1 MYLILIVLTHFLFSQ
16 DAVYFDGDR
25 AMELVEYQCDFGP
38 RFPGS
43 KGHSDFS
50 DSLKVFL
57 DNLVE
62 MNLVY
67 KDPIYSS
74 VGNNMVEITNMHARF
89 NPRASD
95 RILFL
100 AHWDTREFADKDDNI
115 ESRSMPVL
123 GANDGASGTAIL
135 MTLAEM
141 LSNNPPINIGV
152 DLLFLDGEDM
162 GSYGNPDSWALGAKS
177 FSKHL
182 KKPFTRYAICLDMV
196 GDREQE
202 FLIEGFSY
210 RYAPEVVKKVWLLA
224 NNLGYNQFKYSLGQQ
239 IIDDHYVLFQNT
251 GIPSI
256 DIIDFQYP
264 NSQKN
269 YWHTIHDTP
278 DKCSAESLEA
288 VGTVIATLIY
298 HEDK

>member
-1 MYLILIVLTHFLFSQ
+1 LIFIITIFIHLLIAQ
-16 DAVYFDGDR
+16 EAVYFDGSR
-25 AMELVEYQCDFGP
+25 AKDLLDYQCDFGP
-38 RFPGS
+38 RYPGS
-43 KGHSDFS
+43 RGHDDFA
-50 DSLKVFL
+50 DSLKTFL

-67 KDPIYSS
+67 KDSIYSS
-74 VGNNMVEITNMHARF
+74 VGDKIVEITNFHARF
-89 NPRASD
+89 NPRASE

-100 AHWDTREFADKDDNI
+100 AHWDTREFADKDKNI
-115 ESRSMPVL
+115 ESRSMPVI

-162 GSYGNPDSWALGAKS
+162 GTYGDSETWALGAKS
-177 FSKHL
+177 FSKNI
-182 KKPFTRYAICLDMV
+182 KKPFPKYAICLDMV
-196 GDREQE
+196 GDRDQE

-210 RYAPEVVKKVWLLA
+210 RYAPEIVRKVWELA

-264 NSQKN
+264 NASDN

-278 DKCSAESLEA
+278 DKCSSESLEA

>member
-1 MYLILIVLTHFLFSQ
+1 LYIILIILTHLLVAQ
-16 DAVYFDGDR
+16 DAVYFDGSR

-43 KGHSDFS
+43 KGHNDFS

-67 KDPIYSS
+67 KDSVYSS
-74 VGNNMVEITNMHARF
+74 VGNSMVEITNMHARF

-100 AHWDTREFADKDDNI
+100 AHWDTREFADKDENI
-115 ESRSMPVL
+115 ESRSMPVI

-162 GSYGNPDSWALGAKS
+162 GSYGDSDSWALGAKS
-177 FSKHL
+177 FSKNL
-182 KKPFTRYAICLDMV
+182 KKPFPKYAVCLDMV
-196 GDREQE
+196 GDSEQE

-210 RYAPEVVKKVWLLA
+210 RYAPEIVKKVWQLA
-224 NNLGYNQFKYSLGQQ
+224 NNLGYSQFKYSLGQQ
-239 IIDDHYVLFQNT
+239 IIDDHYMLFQNT

-264 NSQKN
+264 NSQDN
-269 YWHTIHDTP
+269 FWHTIHDTP
-278 DKCSAESLEA
+278 DKCSAHSLEA
-288 VGTVIATLIY
+288 VGTVISTLIY
-298 HEDK
+298 LEDK

>member
-1 MYLILIVLTHFLFSQ
+1 MYIFVIIFIHLLAAQ
-16 DAVYFDGDR
+16 DAVYFDGHR
-25 AMELVEYQCDFGP
+25 AKELIEYQCDFGP
-38 RFPGS
+38 RYPGS
-43 KGHSDFS
+43 KGHDEFA

-57 DNLVE
+57 DRLVE

-67 KDPIYSS
+67 KDSVYSS
-74 VGNNMVEITNMHARF
+74 VGGNMVEITNMHARF
-89 NPRASD
+89 NPRASE

-100 AHWDTREFADKDDNI
+100 AHWDTRQFADKDENI
-115 ESRSMPVL
+115 KYRSMPVL

-141 LSNNPPINIGV
+141 LSSNPPINIGV

-162 GSYGNPDSWALGAKS
+162 GSYGDPDSWGLGAKS
-177 FSKHL
+177 FSKDI
-182 KKPFTRYAICLDMV
+182 KQPFPKYAICVDMV
-196 GDREQE
+196 GDQEQE

-210 RYAPEVVKKVWLLA
+210 RYAPDIVEKVWRLA
-224 NNLGYNQFKYSLGQQ
+224 NNLGYNQFKYSLGQP
-239 IIDDHYVLFQNT
+239 IIDDHYVLFKNT

-256 DIIDFQYP
+256 DIIDFNYP
-264 NSQKN
+264 NSKEN
-269 YWHTIHDTP
+269 HWHTINDTP
-278 DKCSAESLEA
+278 DKCSAKSLEA